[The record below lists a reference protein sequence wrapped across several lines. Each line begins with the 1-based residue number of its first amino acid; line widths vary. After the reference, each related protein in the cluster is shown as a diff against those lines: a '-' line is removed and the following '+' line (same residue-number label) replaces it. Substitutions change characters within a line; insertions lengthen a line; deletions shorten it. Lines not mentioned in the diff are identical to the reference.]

1 MPVFPS
7 TPPDYASD
15 GVSKFIPEIWSGKLQ
30 VKFYRSTVLSEIT
43 NNDWEGEIKGHGDKV
58 IIRRAPDIAVLD
70 YVKNAALSNQIP
82 ASDTSELLIDKGK
95 YFSVIL
101 DDVNA
106 VQSDLK
112 LMDVFTNDAAE
123 QMKQKIDFAVLN
135 YSPTSSYTY
144 VPPVAGVPQPP
155 TQNLVTWSAVVDA
168 DNQGDTAGALT
179 GSVNLGTA
187 VAPLIPDQTKVAGN
201 LDQVSCN
208 PLDVILRAGL
218 VLDEQNIPDSGRWIV
233 LPAWMGF
240 MLKTSDLKAV
250 YLTGDPTSPL
260 RNGKIGMVDRF
271 TVYISNNYNT
281 AASSVA
287 ALFGARDGISFA
299 SQITNVETLRSTTT
313 FGNIVRGLNVFGY
326 GLTAPDALGI
336 VNIKAPAGVVMAD
349 PESQVSRRA
358 RLREERYEELRRRD
372 EAKGAARD
380 AMAKATREYQQRYD
394 EIEEDSDSGRIRTR
408 AFMGEAIPES
418 EERTENAMPMKE
430 EDAKRYDENR
440 DTFGGEGVPSASGD
454 GSDLAN
460 PRGEGRHTRPG
471 TKTKVEE
478 RNEDR
483 EARVERQRTENPER
497 TGGVK
502 DVASEHRAARTQG
515 FQAQADDDAE
525 KPKKK

>member
-15 GVSKFIPEIWSGKLQ
+15 SVTKFIPEIWSGKLQ

-43 NNDWEGEIKGHGDKV
+43 NNDWAGEIKGHGDKV

-106 VQSDLK
+106 VQSDLQ
-112 LMDVFTNDAAE
+112 LMDMFTNDAAE
-123 QMKQKIDFAVLN
+123 QMKQKIDYEVLN
-135 YSPTSSYTY
+135 LAPTSSYAY
-144 VPPVAGVPQPP
+144 VDEDNPP
-155 TQNLVTWSAVVDA
+155 TRTDIPWASVVDLK
-168 DNQGDTAGALT
+168 NQGATAGKISS
-179 GSVNLGTA
+179 SVNLGTGA
-187 VAPLIPDQTKVAGN
+187 APLTPVQTAVAGN
-201 LDQVSCN
+201 FSQVACN

-218 VLDEQNIPDSGRWIV
+218 VLDEQNIPDNGRWIV
-233 LPAWMGF
+233 LPSWMGF

-271 TVYISNNYNT
+271 TVYLSNNYKPNGAGPT
-281 AASSVA
+281 A

-326 GLTAPDALGI
+326 GLTAPTALGI
-336 VNIKAPAGVVMAD
+336 VQIKPPAPPGLMMAEG
-349 PESQVSRRA
+349 ESAAERR
-358 RLREERYEELRRRD
+358 RRERDEHYETLRRRD
-372 EAKGAARD
+372 QAKQASRD

-394 EIEEDSDSGRIRTR
+394 EIQDDSDSGRVRTR

-440 DTFGGEGVPSASGD
+440 DTFGGEGVPSASGG
-454 GSDLAN
+454 GSDLAD
-460 PRGEGRHTRPG
+460 PRGDGRHTRPG

-483 EARVERQRTENPER
+483 EARVERQRTENPEQ

-515 FQAQADDDAE
+515 FQSQADDDAE